1 MNTERKVLLIDD
13 DADLVAINEAVF
25 AARGFTVDK
34 AYNGKVGFDRARDGK
49 PDAIVLDVMMSTNS
63 EGFDLARRLR
73 GDDATRGIPLVMVTS
88 VNSTVPFTYEPDGVF
103 LPVDRFLEKPVPP
116 ETLVHEVERILA
128 SLPGTG
134 S

>member
-25 AARGFTVDK
+25 AARGFAVEK
-34 AYNGKVGFDRARDGK
+34 AYNGNAGFERALACT

-73 GDDATRGIPLVMVTS
+73 GDDATRAIPLVMVTS
-88 VNSTVPFTYEPDGVF
+88 VNSTVPFSFAPDGVF
-103 LPVDRFLEKPVPP
+103 LPVDRFLEKPVSP
-116 ETLVHEVERILA
+116 EALVAEVEGILA
-128 SLPGTG
+128 NHPRAEP
-134 S
+134 

>member
-1 MNTERKVLLIDD
+1 MNTERKVLLVDD

-25 AARGFTVDK
+25 AARGFAVDK
-34 AYNGKVGFDRARDGK
+34 AYNGGAGFDRARDGR
-49 PDAIVLDVMMSTNS
+49 PDVIVLDVMMSTNS

-73 GDDATRGIPLVMVTS
+73 GDDATRGIPLIMVTS
-88 VNSTVPFTYEPDGVF
+88 VNSTVPFTFEPDGVF

-116 ETLVHEVERILA
+116 ETLVAEVEGILA
-128 SLPGTG
+128 NHPRAG